1 MSIGAHTITAR
12 AYDENGQS
20 GDSTSEFTVAR
31 FEKPFLQADDQVS
44 LADAQCSL
52 SGSQISLQDALLDGK
67 IYDILLDW
75 RTATKGFEI
84 IEVR

>member
-1 MSIGAHTITAR
+1 
-12 AYDENGQS
+12 
-20 GDSTSEFTVAR
+20 
-31 FEKPFLQADDQVS
+31 VS

-52 SGSQISLQDALLDGK
+52 SGSQISLQDALLDGR

-75 RTATKGFEI
+75 RTATQGFEI